1 MGKWVNYF
9 YDIDLTLIQTNFS
22 NQEIYCSKTK
32 SSDGH
37 MGLDNNHRQ
46 MSNDT
51 QNYSILSIY
60 TFSFHMEEWLS
71 FYNKFKAKILFSSL
85 NYT

>member
-1 MGKWVNYF
+1 MGKWVTYF
-9 YDIDLTLIQTNFS
+9 YDVDLTLIQNNLS
-22 NQEIYCSKTK
+22 NQEIYCWKTK

-51 QNYSILSIY
+51 KLFNTLIY
-60 TFSFHMEEWLS
+60 TFSFHIEE
-71 FYNKFKAKILFSSL
+71 
-85 NYT
+85 